1 MNPSFRFLPGIAALL
16 LNACATPPSG
26 PSVLV
31 LPGTGKGF
39 EQFRGDDYQCR
50 QFALFQT
57 GGKTAA
63 QAALAS
69 GVGAAVIGTAVGA
82 AAGAAIGGGQG
93 AAVGSGVG
101 LATGTLA
108 GTGTAQA
115 AGDDAQERYDIGY
128 IQCMY
133 AKGHRV
139 PVPGHLLYEDRQS
152 NYPPPPPPDTA
163 PTDPVEVQPP
173 PPSR

>member
-1 MNPSFRFLPGIAALL
+1 MNPPSRALPWIVLPLL
-16 LNACATPPSG
+16 GACATTPSG

-31 LPGTGKGF
+31 LPGTGKSF

-57 GGKTAA
+57 GGKTAS

-115 AGDDAQERYDIGY
+115 AGEDAQERYDIGY

-139 PVPGHLLYEDRQS
+139 PVPGHILYEDRQS
-152 NYPPPPPPDTA
+152 TYPPPPDTA
-163 PTDPVEVQPP
+163 PAAVQPP
-173 PPSR
+173 PPSP